1 MKTVICYL
9 LIFCSFAAGSAH
21 AGFALTS
28 DVGVTLSAS
37 PTTQLATGQPI
48 NFTMTV
54 TNYGPDPIPVVEV
67 LSSMWLNQISP
78 ISYNQSEC
86 TLVVLVL
93 DGVTPSY
100 SMSWIIAGL
109 PGQPVFAA
117 GETRTCHF
125 SLSLTAAAPA
135 AMSFDFGLP
144 SFIPDTN
151 PANDTG
157 TVLLQR
163 AIDPIPTL
171 SSLMLLLLSGLLV
184 TTAGIAWRSRSLA

>member
-9 LIFCSFAAGSAH
+9 LISCAFAAGSAH

-37 PTTQLATGQPI
+37 PTTQLTTGEPI

-67 LSSMWLNQISP
+67 MSSMWLNQIFP
-78 ISYNQSEC
+78 ISYDPSEC
-86 TLVVLVL
+86 TLIVSVL

-109 PGQPVFAA
+109 PGEPVFAA
-117 GETRTCHF
+117 NETRTCHF

-135 AMSFDFGLP
+135 VTPFSFGLP
-144 SFIPDTN
+144 SFITDLNPD
-151 PANDTG
+151 NDAV

-163 AIDPIPTL
+163 AIDAIPTL
-171 SSLMLLLLSGLLV
+171 SSMMLWLLAGLLAAM
-184 TTAGIAWRSRSLA
+184 TGIVQRVR